1 MQRNTAL
8 AMILGLLCATGSIGA
23 SCRPADGYSN
33 ILAAFARTGVDPNAS
48 GSAWSTLYAIA
59 SQLQIDVA
67 GLAPNTTYQLA
78 VDDNPKT
85 SFSTDDKGGASVVL
99 RAGDD
104 ASPLDFDPRGREIEV
119 RHSGTDVLR
128 VAMAAA
134 ASGAPGTIS
143 TERVALKPSALA
155 AGGKA
160 KVTFRATADGRR
172 RLEIEVEHAPPGI
185 YAVFVGGIVRGSLA
199 APAGFGEL
207 EFGDDVAAS
216 LPLDFDP
223 QAAQID
229 LVVGDAILFSGVLL
243 ATLPDVNSCEPSEL
257 RRLLAPEQGGEA
269 SARMRT
275 RDDCDRDFE
284 VEIEDVPAGAYQL
297 RVGGIARG
305 TITAVF
311 DPTRGR
317 VRGEIEFDS
326 DDDEPTEL
334 PLTFDPRGQSIQ
346 VFSGAALAFSIDA
359 LVPGASTADTCTPE
373 EDLRPLAANAAQP
386 SASGRARLRVRDDC
400 RTRLNV
406 EIEDVVAGNYTVR
419 IGGVPRATLVAAFDA
434 VQGQVRGEVEFGDD
448 DAGSPPLDF
457 DPHGQ
462 SVEIEQQGV
471 TVLGGSFGL
480 TPGGSGPNCVDDRTV
495 IALLNQGADANAH
508 AEARLRTRDDCRETF
523 SVEIEDVA
531 AGSYQLL
538 VDGSVRATIVVGA
551 TGRGQVELDTN
562 DPPKP
567 LLNFDPRGREIAIA
581 KNGVLY
587 FVRVFPN

>member
-1 MQRNTAL
+1 
-8 AMILGLLCATGSIGA
+8 MILGLLCATGSIGA

-33 ILAAFARTGVDPNAS
+33 ILAAFARTGVDPDAS

-67 GLAPNTTYQLA
+67 GLAPNTTYQIA
-78 VDDNPKT
+78 VDEDPKT
-85 SFSTDDKGGASVVL
+85 SFSTDDKGGARVVL

-134 ASGAPGTIS
+134 ASGALGTTS

-172 RLEIEVEHAPPGI
+172 RLEVEVEQAPPGI
-185 YAVFVGGIVRGSLA
+185 YVVFVGGIERGLLS

-207 EFGDDVAAS
+207 EFGDDAAAS

-229 LVVGDAILFSGVLL
+229 LVKGDAILFSGVLL

-269 SARMRT
+269 SARLRT

-297 RVGGIARG
+297 RVGGVVRG
-305 TITAVF
+305 TITAAF

-346 VFSGAALAFSIDA
+346 IFAGAALAFSIDA
-359 LVPGASTADTCTPE
+359 LVPGASTAGSCTPE
-373 EDLRPLAANAAQP
+373 EEERPLAANASQP
-386 SASGRARLRVRDDC
+386 SASGRARMRVRDDC

-419 IGGVPRATLVAAFDA
+419 IGGVTRATLAAAFDA
-434 VQGQVRGEVEFGDD
+434 VEGQVRGEVEFGDD

-471 TVLGGSFGL
+471 SVLSGSFGL
-480 TPGGSGPNCVDDRTV
+480 TPGSNGPNCVDDRTV

-508 AEARLRTRDDCRETF
+508 AEVRLRTRDDCRETF

-531 AGSYQLL
+531 AGSYQVL
-538 VDGSVRATIVVGA
+538 VDASVRATIVVGA

-567 LLNFDPRGREIAIA
+567 VLNFDPRGREIAIA
-581 KNGVLY
+581 KGGVR
-587 FVRVFPN
+587 FFERVFPN